1 MIKYKLVPNVWT
13 KCLDVGK
20 SNSNVWANEANKCM
34 DVGKSNSNV
43 WENEANSNVW
53 ANVVISTSA
62 ITC

>member
-1 MIKYKLVPNVWT
+1 M
-13 KCLDVGK
+13 DVGK

>member
-1 MIKYKLVPNVWT
+1 M
-13 KCLDVGK
+13 DVCK